1 MFLIA
6 FFYLITDC
14 YAAVTNCNQ
23 GSLVKQQTVTLANVV
38 RGGDVRLNMT
48 LISPYQIGDAKAT
61 YNTRYN
67 YLPVYRYTEAVGPI
81 GFGLSKRSLIYPIPS
96 YAVGNIQVT
105 IVWKSPIYGDILC
118 LVIEENV

>member
-6 FFYLITDC
+6 LFYLCTDC
-14 YAAVTNCNQ
+14 YAAVTNCNK
-23 GSLVKQQTVTLANVV
+23 GSLVKQQSISLANVA

-48 LISPYQIGDAKAT
+48 LISPYQISDAKAT

-67 YLPVYRYTEAVGPI
+67 YLPVYRYTETVGPI
-81 GFGLSKRSLIYPIPS
+81 DFGLSKRSFAYPIPS
-96 YAVGNIQVT
+96 YAVGNIQVE
-105 IVWKSPIYGDILC
+105 IVWKSPTYGDILC